1 MTEDLIDSLEFD
13 KNNMII
19 FDDQMHD
26 IVNDITIS
34 NLFTKKP
41 HHKI

>member
-1 MTEDLIDSLEFD
+1 LIDSPE
-13 KNNMII
+13 N
-19 FDDQMHD
+19 DQMHD